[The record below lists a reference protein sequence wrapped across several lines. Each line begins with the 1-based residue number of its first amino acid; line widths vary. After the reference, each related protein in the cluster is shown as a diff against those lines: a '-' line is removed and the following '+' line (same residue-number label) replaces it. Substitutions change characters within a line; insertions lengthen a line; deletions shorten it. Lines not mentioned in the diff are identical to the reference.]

1 MDRVQVLRYGISIQ
15 SEIGGIMHCYVYRAE
30 CHNAETIQSAELVV
44 AGSATN
50 AIVVFAYN
58 QGIHC
63 LGETHIYV
71 TKDGQQALA
80 TLLDGRQIRVYR
92 ISDQIDVP
100 VHRGYL
106 IRMVDFLGS

>member
-1 MDRVQVLRYGISIQ
+1 
-15 SEIGGIMHCYVYRAE
+15 MHCYVYRAE

-50 AIVVFAYN
+50 AVFVFAHN

-71 TKDGQQALA
+71 TQDGQQALA
-80 TLLDGRQIRVYR
+80 TLSDGRQIRVYR
-92 ISDQIDVP
+92 ISDPIDVP